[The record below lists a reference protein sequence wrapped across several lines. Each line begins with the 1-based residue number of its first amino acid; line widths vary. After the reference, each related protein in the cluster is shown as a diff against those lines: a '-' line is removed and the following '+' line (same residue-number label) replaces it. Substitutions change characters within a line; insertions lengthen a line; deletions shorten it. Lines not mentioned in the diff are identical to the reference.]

1 MAIFGVQVVISMIV
15 ARSFLHKIFP
25 YYSFGRWLITSGLK
39 QYQSP
44 TVSLLRPHVSVP
56 PSNNRG
62 GGSNGGRKRA
72 ANQRT
77 PTSEATAADILLNL
91 KQFSSNRL
99 DPSLAIPKSAN
110 IKLQDVPVHGRDS
123 MPLLRFS
130 EQLEWMINFTLTAVI
145 VYAITLAYYYIVPSA
160 VLTEYNLSTIWLLL
174 VSCYLIKV
182 LVSLTKVYYSEE
194 LASQRSVG
202 IVFTM
207 FFFVCALGILLI
219 DEGVLDF
226 GLERS
231 HKSITVCC

>member
-15 ARSFLHKIFP
+15 ASFLHKIFP

-39 QYQSP
+39 RYQSP
-44 TVSLLRPHVSVP
+44 TDSLLRPHVSVP

-110 IKLQDVPVHGRDS
+110 IKLQDVPVHSRDL
-123 MPLLRFS
+123 PLLHFS
-130 EQLEWMINFTLTAVI
+130 EQLEWMINFTLAAVI
-145 VYAITLAYYYIVPSA
+145 VYAITLA
-160 VLTEYNLSTIWLLL
+160 
-174 VSCYLIKV
+174 CY
-182 LVSLTKVYYSEE
+182 
-194 LASQRSVG
+194 
-202 IVFTM
+202 
-207 FFFVCALGILLI
+207 
-219 DEGVLDF
+219 
-226 GLERS
+226 
-231 HKSITVCC
+231 